1 MVQQATFNGYC
12 GILICTN
19 HTLYKII
26 GLFWHSNHNM
36 EQNTNIKKGHPSG
49 LYVLFATEFWERFSY
64 YGMRAIFM
72 LFMTKYLFFNKALAS
87 NIYGTYTGLVYL
99 TPLIGGYVADR
110 YWGNRKSIF
119 VGGLLMAIGQFL
131 LFMCASSSADS
142 GASQIFLWAG
152 LGFLIFGNGFFKPNI
167 STMVGQLYEDN
178 DQRKDGA
185 YSIFYMGINAGAF
198 FAPLVCGYLG
208 ENVDFKWGFL
218 CAGIGMLVGLI
229 VFYFTKDKHIVGPN
243 GSQLGVGPNKA
254 AEVKNTDDGSVLEN
268 SMNKTNN
275 SSFSKQQISILG
287 FGIIGV
293 MALLYYVL
301 KVDFWGSLIY
311 GMTLVAPFVIITDRS
326 LTKIEKDRLWVIILV
341 MVFVVFF
348 WMCFEQAGASLTFF
362 ADEQTNRKIFGWSM
376 PASYFQ
382 SFNAGFIVLL
392 APIISMLWIRM
403 GKKNPAAPYKQAL
416 GLLFLSLG
424 FLFIAMGAKNIPPA
438 GASIIFLTGLYFIH
452 TIGEL
457 CLSPIGLSMV
467 NKLTPLRFTS
477 LMMGVWFLAIAT
489 GNKLAGKLSSLYPE
503 QQSTEAEFDAENVT
517 LNGKSIDWNS
527 IGNDRNVNVN
537 QIWKMDLVK
546 SSKWQEGALD
556 SLVNI
561 TSDSTSVPLVYDN
574 AKIAR
579 IIPGAYDAEK
589 IAKIAKYGDKEPK
602 FIFSLGTKPNECYL
616 LRNEMFGKNNR
627 ISLQKWNTNPKHP
640 FILGIE
646 ISNLYDYFL
655 VFVILSGV
663 AAIILFFLAKKLQ
676 VMMHGVI

>member
-1 MVQQATFNGYC
+1 MADLTQES
-12 GILICTN
+12 L
-19 HTLYKII
+19 
-26 GLFWHSNHNM
+26 
-36 EQNTNIKKGHPSG
+36 KKGHPSG

-119 VGGLLMAIGQFL
+119 VGGILMALGQFL
-131 LFMCASSSADS
+131 LFMCASSTAESS
-142 GASQIFLWAG
+142 ASQLFLWAG
-152 LGFLIFGNGFFKPNI
+152 LGLLIFGNGFFKPNI
-167 STMVGQLYEDN
+167 STMVGQLYTDN

-218 CAGIGMLVGLI
+218 CAGIGMLVGLV
-229 VFYFTKDKHIVGPN
+229 VFYFTKNKHIVGPT
-243 GSQLGVGPNKA
+243 GIQLGVGPNKA
-254 AEVKNTDDGSVLEN
+254 AEVKNTDDGTLLEN
-268 SMNKTNN
+268 SMNKN
-275 SSFSKQQISILG
+275 SGGFSIQQLSILG
-287 FGIIGV
+287 FGILAV
-293 MALLYYVL
+293 MSILYFIL

-311 GMTLVAPFVIITDRS
+311 GMTIVAPFVIITDKS
-326 LTKIEKDRLWVIILV
+326 LSKIEKDRLWVIILV

-362 ADEQTNRKIFGWSM
+362 ADEQTNRTILGWSM

-392 APIISMLWIRM
+392 APILSWFWLRLAKN
-403 GKKNPAAPYKQAL
+403 GKNPAAPYKQAL
-416 GLLFLSLG
+416 GLLLLSLG
-424 FLFIAMGAKNIPPA
+424 FLFIAMGAKSIPPA

-503 QQSTEAEFDAENVT
+503 QQTTDAEYEASNVT
-517 LNGKSIDWNS
+517 LNGKTVDWNTVV
-527 IGNDRNVNVN
+527 NNQNVNNDKV
-537 QIWKMDLVK
+537 WKLDFVK
-546 SSKWQEGALD
+546 SSTWKEGRLD

-561 TSDSTSVPLVYDN
+561 TIDSSASALDYD
-574 AKIAR
+574 KVKVAR
-579 IIPGAYDAEK
+579 IIPSPYNAEK
-589 IAKIAKYGDKEPK
+589 LAKIGKWGDKEPK
-602 FIFSLGTKPNECYL
+602 FIFGLGKTDECFL
-616 LRNEMFGKNNR
+616 FRNEMFGKNNK
-627 ISLQKWNTNPKHP
+627 IVLQQWNTNPPHP
-640 FILGIE
+640 IILGFE
-646 ISNLYDYFL
+646 IANLYNYFM
-655 VFVILSGV
+655 VFVALSGI
-663 AAIILFFLAKKLQ
+663 AAVILFLLAGKLQ
-676 VMMHGVI
+676 KMMHGVN